1 MKIIVGI
8 VCLLTLMY
16 HLITPGGSEL
26 GFISNLMMGVLSVS
40 VFAAGGR

>member
-1 MKIIVGI
+1 MKIIVGLA
-8 VCLLTLMY
+8 CLMTLLY

-26 GFISNLMMGVLSVS
+26 DFISNLMMGVLSVS